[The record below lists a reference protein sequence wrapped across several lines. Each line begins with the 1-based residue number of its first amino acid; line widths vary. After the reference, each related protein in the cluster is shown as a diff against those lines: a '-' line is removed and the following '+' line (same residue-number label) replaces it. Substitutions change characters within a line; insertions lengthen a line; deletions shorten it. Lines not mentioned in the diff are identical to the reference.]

1 MRIARIISSLFLTLA
16 ILNCPLVSAQGP
28 SQSAPALDASTGP
41 LAELPEKVHDFGEMS
56 ILGLYSYSFVV
67 KNVGTAPLEI
77 KKVIPICGTTVDWFD
92 HTIPPGGEVKIPI
105 NLSAGGCGPTGA
117 KKSVLFLTNDMNSYF
132 VLSVMG
138 HSR

>member
-1 MRIARIISSLFLTLA
+1 MRIARLISILFFSLTLFT
-16 ILNCPLVSAQGP
+16 CPLLFAQAP
-28 SQSAPALDASTGP
+28 SQSAPALEASTGP
-41 LAELPEKVHDFGEMS
+41 LAEIPEKIHDFGEMS
-56 ILGLYSYSFVV
+56 VLGVYNYSFVV

-77 KKVIPICGTTVDWFD
+77 KKVIPICGTTVGWFD